1 MLFLAIVSG
10 IVFTVWCVCYSKNQH
25 RLRYHDFEHEN
36 PMKIYLVGGALR
48 DEILTQSVTDRD
60 WVVVGATPEDMQ
72 ELGYRQVGKD
82 FPVFLHP
89 ETHEEYALAR
99 TERKVSAGHRGFE
112 FDTSASVTLEKDLLR
127 RDLTINAIAKD
138 EHGNITDPYGGIND
152 IKDKIIRHVSPAF
165 AEDPLRVLRVAR
177 FTARLK
183 PLGFSIAPETM
194 LLMQR
199 ITSSGEL
206 ETLSVERVW
215 SEFQRALTFPD
226 PQPFLTTLR
235 QCGALQRLI
244 PELDNLYGIPQV
256 AKFHPEI
263 DCGIHNEMVLQQICK
278 ISNNPVARFAALC
291 HDLGKATTPA
301 EVLPSHHG
309 HEDRGAELTD
319 QLATRLRVPTDYRQ
333 TAELTARHHTHCH
346 RALELKPSS
355 VLKLFAKTDAL
366 RRPERFELFL
376 QVCEADARGR
386 KGFENREYPQANYLR
401 AALKAVQE
409 VDSGAI
415 ASNATAQ
422 NKDIPTAIHEARMS
436 ALKQFIKTQS
446 NL

>member
-1 MLFLAIVSG
+1 
-10 IVFTVWCVCYSKNQH
+10 
-25 RLRYHDFEHEN
+25 
-36 PMKIYLVGGALR
+36 
-48 DEILTQSVTDRD
+48 
-60 WVVVGATPEDMQ
+60 
-72 ELGYRQVGKD
+72 
-82 FPVFLHP
+82 
-89 ETHEEYALAR
+89 
-99 TERKVSAGHRGFE
+99 
-112 FDTSASVTLEKDLLR
+112 
-127 RDLTINAIAKD
+127 
-138 EHGNITDPYGGIND
+138 
-152 IKDKIIRHVSPAF
+152 
-165 AEDPLRVLRVAR
+165 
-177 FTARLK
+177 
-183 PLGFSIAPETM
+183 M

-401 AALKAVQE
+401 AALKACLLYTSDAADE
-409 VDSGAI
+409 
-415 ASNATAQ
+415 
-422 NKDIPTAIHEARMS
+422 
-436 ALKQFIKTQS
+436 
-446 NL
+446 